1 MGTEKIFEDAQFTN
15 EHNSMIRCV
24 MDSVEVHIPVDEGNV
39 DYAELIEQ
47 GIEIAPYVEPTPSWY
62 DLIAATDKD
71 MPRIAEDIIDTMTPT
86 QFNKLP
92 EKAKDNYDAKKV
104 LRGQQP

>member
-1 MGTEKIFEDAQFTN
+1 MGTEKIFEDSQFTN

-47 GIEIAPYVEPTPSWY
+47 GVEIAPYVE
-62 DLIAATDKD
+62 
-71 MPRIAEDIIDTMTPT
+71 
-86 QFNKLP
+86 
-92 EKAKDNYDAKKV
+92 
-104 LRGQQP
+104 G